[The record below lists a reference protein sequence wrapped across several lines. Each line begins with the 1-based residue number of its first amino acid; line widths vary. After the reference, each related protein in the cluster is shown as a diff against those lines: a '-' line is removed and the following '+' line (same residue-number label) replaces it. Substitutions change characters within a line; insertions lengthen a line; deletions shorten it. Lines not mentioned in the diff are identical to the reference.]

1 MPMLLVSTDKAS
13 EDQLSA
19 ALKAGYRGLECS
31 PSFGNQ
37 AAVGK
42 SIAASSISREDLF
55 IISKVCHRVH
65 WRCWR
70 CARWHGHRRLPLLR
84 A

>member
-1 MPMLLVSTDKAS
+1 MPMLLVTTEKAS

-42 SIAASSISREDLF
+42 CIAASSIAREDLF
-55 IISKVCHRVH
+55 IISKVRH
-65 WRCWR
+65 
-70 CARWHGHRRLPLLR
+70 CARGSVWRYAR
-84 A
+84 